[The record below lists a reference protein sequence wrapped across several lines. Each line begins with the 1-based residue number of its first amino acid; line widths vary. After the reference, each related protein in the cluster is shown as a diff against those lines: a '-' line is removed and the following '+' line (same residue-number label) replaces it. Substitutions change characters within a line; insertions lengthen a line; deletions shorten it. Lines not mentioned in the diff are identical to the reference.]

1 VYFLPPGFFT
11 CPISIAPTHLKSQ
24 TTLCRVGELCFLLN
38 WLLHYCNF
46 VACTYCA
53 AKVQTEIS
61 LTLCSTSF
69 HKMHNIAIALPACEP
84 GVAGGVSGFP
94 HKFDGQVWRSVFP
107 TVVLTTCHGQHP
119 LKRGLKLWRNK
130 WTVNTTL
137 LTSYI
142 HRKMKKK
149 WRSSLIIFSQ
159 IWL

>member
-1 VYFLPPGFFT
+1 MSLSLPHFLVLLVEQLIQGLDIFE
-11 CPISIAPTHLKSQ
+11 LRWSQ
-24 TTLCRVGELCFLLN
+24 EWRTDRWCSHHT
-38 WLLHYCNF
+38 
-46 VACTYCA
+46 
-53 AKVQTEIS
+53 KVQTEIS
-61 LTLCSTSF
+61 LTLCSMSF
-69 HKMHNIAIALPACEP
+69 HKMHNIAIALPTSAP
-84 GVAGGVSGFP
+84 GVAGGVSSFP
-94 HKFDGQVWRSVFP
+94 HKFDGCVWRSVFP

-130 WTVNTTL
+130 WAANTTL